1 MSRRSVLSAQLA
13 QLTSSG
19 PSYDPDASDNLDGL
33 TRGAAGEGEEEEDR
47 RGHYV
52 DVGPSRLRGQMGA
65 MADPEGKYGGA
76 VRGRQKIFDDD
87 DDDEDEEEE
96 EEVGDDEEGESGDDD
111 DADDDEE
118 RGSDDEDDEGEEDDD
133 EEEGSEDDAEEDEEE
148 EAEDQP
154 IHSAPTSSRPLD
166 PIAALR
172 DSRQKDVLKGQAIRR
187 QKVSSG
193 VPSLLGGPH
202 SSHLRHYSN
211 PFSPSASPFKKPS
224 RRSPSSPPPSRLL
237 PTHPKSSSMRAR
249 TSLPAWRN

>member
-87 DDDEDEEEE
+87 DDDDEDEDEEEA
-96 EEVGDDEEGESGDDD
+96 GDDEEGESGDDE

-118 RGSDDEDDEGEEDDD
+118 AGSDDEDDEGEEEEGEDDD
-133 EEEGSEDDAEEDEEE
+133 EEDGSEDDGEDEDEED

-154 IHSAPTSSRPLD
+154 IPSAPTSSRPLD

-172 DSRQKDVLKGQAIRR
+172 VSRQKDVLKGQAIRR
-187 QKVSSG
+187 QKVSSD

-202 SSHLRHYSN
+202 S
-211 PFSPSASPFKKPS
+211 
-224 RRSPSSPPPSRLL
+224 
-237 PTHPKSSSMRAR
+237 
-249 TSLPAWRN
+249 